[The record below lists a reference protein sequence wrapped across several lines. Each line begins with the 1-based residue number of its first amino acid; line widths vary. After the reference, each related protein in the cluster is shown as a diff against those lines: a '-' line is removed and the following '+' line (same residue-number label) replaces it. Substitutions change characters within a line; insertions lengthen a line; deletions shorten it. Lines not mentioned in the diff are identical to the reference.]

1 MKSILLKI
9 DDELYA
15 GLESS
20 AKEMNTSKTG
30 FIKNAIDATIKAYKR
45 SKLEAQLK
53 KESFMV
59 RENSMKINKEFETTL
74 NDGLDDY

>member
-15 GLESS
+15 GLESA
-20 AKEMNTSKTG
+20 AKEMKTSKTG
-30 FIKNAIDATIKAYKR
+30 FIKNAIDARIKAYRR

-59 RENSMKINKEFETTL
+59 REDSMKINSV
-74 NDGLDDY
+74 YP

>member
-20 AKEMNTSKTG
+20 AKEMKTSKTG
-30 FIKNAIDATIKAYKR
+30 FIKNAIDSTIKA
-45 SKLEAQLK
+45 
-53 KESFMV
+53 
-59 RENSMKINKEFETTL
+59 
-74 NDGLDDY
+74 